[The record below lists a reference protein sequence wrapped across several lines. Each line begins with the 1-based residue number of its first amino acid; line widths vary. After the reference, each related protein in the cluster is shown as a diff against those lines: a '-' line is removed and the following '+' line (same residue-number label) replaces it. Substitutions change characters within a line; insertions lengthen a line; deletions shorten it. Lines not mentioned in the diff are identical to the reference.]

1 MNNINPNNTAIRRRV
16 NNTSTEQSQG
26 LKSSDQSF
34 GGHVV
39 NKHRSPGYHVDQ
51 DNESRQLIE
60 YNCSS
65 DPEGQSSH
73 CICRRRR
80 EHDDDIQMMKEDNIH
95 SDEDSYDDEPTSCF
109 AQCFWSCLNIPW
121 KSIGIG
127 ALIAAA
133 SASIGFAANSRSTPT
148 GTVLSFAGTSDSI
161 PYGFLL
167 CNGSVLSINEH
178 SDCFLLSERHTISVM
193 KMDYNSDYRIII
205 KDFYKEM
212 ALLVLLKNLGY
223 QI

>member
-1 MNNINPNNTAIRRRV
+1 MNNINPNNTAIRRRL

-73 CICRRRR
+73 VYVGV
-80 EHDDDIQMMKEDNIH
+80 EENMMMTFK
-95 SDEDSYDDEPTSCF
+95 
-109 AQCFWSCLNIPW
+109 
-121 KSIGIG
+121 
-127 ALIAAA
+127 
-133 SASIGFAANSRSTPT
+133 
-148 GTVLSFAGTSDSI
+148 
-161 PYGFLL
+161 
-167 CNGSVLSINEH
+167 
-178 SDCFLLSERHTISVM
+178 
-193 KMDYNSDYRIII
+193 
-205 KDFYKEM
+205 
-212 ALLVLLKNLGY
+212 
-223 QI
+223 